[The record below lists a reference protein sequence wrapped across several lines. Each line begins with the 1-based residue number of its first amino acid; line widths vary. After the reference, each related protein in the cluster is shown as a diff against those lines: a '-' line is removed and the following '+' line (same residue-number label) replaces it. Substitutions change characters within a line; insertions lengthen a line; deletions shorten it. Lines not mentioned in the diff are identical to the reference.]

1 MEIKIVI
8 ETNAMGCVTGN
19 VFRTELGEEPML
31 INSLFPPHYQPYI
44 KPIILRMT
52 PEGLKMDSEYK
63 NKPMRHMAPDTIYI
77 PEIGLSYAVC
87 SIEITEDRDPKSW
100 SEL

>member
-1 MEIKIVI
+1 MNVKIVI
-8 ETNAMGCVTGN
+8 ETNALGCVSGN
-19 VFRTELGEEPML
+19 VIRFELGDDPML
-31 INSLFPPHYQPYI
+31 INPLFPPHYQPFI
-44 KPIILRMT
+44 KPITLEKT
-52 PEGLKMDSEYK
+52 SEGLKMTSEYQ
-63 NKPMRHMAPDTIYI
+63 NKPMRHMAPGSVYI

>member
-1 MEIKIVI
+1 MKIKIVI

-19 VFRTELGEEPML
+19 VFRIELGDEPRL
-31 INSLFPPHYQPYI
+31 INPLFPPHYQPYI
-44 KPIILRMT
+44 KPITLEQT
-52 PEGLKMDSEYK
+52 PEGLKMTSEYK

-87 SIEITEDRDPKSW
+87 SIEITVERDSKSL
-100 SEL
+100 S

>member
-1 MEIKIVI
+1 MKIKIVI

-19 VFRTELGEEPML
+19 VFRIELGDEPRL
-31 INSLFPPHYQPYI
+31 INPLFPPHYQPYI
-44 KPIILRMT
+44 KPITLEQT
-52 PEGLKMDSEYK
+52 PEGLKMTSEYK

-87 SIEITEDRDPKSW
+87 SIEITVERDPKSL
-100 SEL
+100 S